1 MYSKYLRLN
10 AQLDYLYKV
19 IVVPE
24 DKRVQLLNTEHYHMT
39 SIELE
44 DSIKRDYLS
53 RRITLDK
60 NLIFQLINIM
70 ERDLKEYE
78 IECELFDFWPDAV
91 EWAGE
96 GGIEL
101 VSIEYLKESA
111 DWAVMYLKH
120 RKKAEK

>member
-1 MYSKYLRLN
+1 MYSKYVRLN

-24 DKRVQLLNTEHYHMT
+24 EKRVQLLNTEHYHMT

-44 DSIKRDYLS
+44 NSIKRDYLS
-53 RRITLDK
+53 PRITLDK
-60 NLIFQLINIM
+60 NLIFQLINMM
-70 ERDLKEYE
+70 EKDLEEYD
-78 IECELFDFWPDAV
+78 IECALFDFWPDAV
-91 EWAGE
+91 EWASE
-96 GGIEL
+96 SSIEL
-101 VSIEYLKESA
+101 VSIEYLQQSA